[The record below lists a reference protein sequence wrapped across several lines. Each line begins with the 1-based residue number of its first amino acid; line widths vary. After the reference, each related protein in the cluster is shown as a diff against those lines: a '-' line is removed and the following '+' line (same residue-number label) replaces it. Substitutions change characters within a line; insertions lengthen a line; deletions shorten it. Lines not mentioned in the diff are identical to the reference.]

1 MNPAVFLFKT
11 ILIGFWLYV
20 YLPNNMA
27 HFKNV
32 PYYFGRM
39 LRFFVT
45 FLKLPHHLSS
55 LSLLLGLFSHLL
67 LRSRG
72 C

>member
-32 PYYFGRM
+32 PYYLGR
-39 LRFFVT
+39 
-45 FLKLPHHLSS
+45 SS
-55 LSLLLGLFSHLL
+55 LFFIPFFKITLFPSLGLFGHLL